1 MHRKD
6 KFFFEHGLT
15 RLNRWL
21 QNSKN
26 EVITCYP
33 TLQIA
38 RTVGSSRGPT
48 AAVVYNT
55 TLLCLFFSSF
65 DPAAN
70 CGPIGWR
77 YHCVHGP
84 VGCSD
89 TCWLLF
95 VWEKKKTRT
104 CCSRWLLGLGSIYN
118 LNSENFMLG
127 LRVDSTLSK
136 SPSLNKYHRWCA
148 CGKFNSICKKYMQ
161 YLYLQI
167 YLLKN
172 WIKIFLMI
180 LIMYHKY

>member
-38 RTVGSSRGPT
+38 RTVGSSRGLT
-48 AAVVYNT
+48 AAVVCNT
-55 TLLCLFFSSF
+55 TLLYLFFSSF

-70 CGPIGWR
+70 CGPIGWQ

-95 VWEKKKTRT
+95 VWEKKKHARAAVADCWAWAAYIIWILKTS
-104 CCSRWLLGLGSIYN
+104 CWDY
-118 LNSENFMLG
+118 E
-127 LRVDSTLSK
+127 STVLSQ
-136 SPSLNKYHRWCA
+136 SPSLNKYHHWCA
-148 CGKFNSICKKYMQ
+148 CGKFNLICRKYMQ
-161 YLYLQI
+161 YLYFQI

-172 WIKIFLMI
+172 WIKIFLII

>member
-48 AAVVYNT
+48 AAVVCNT
-55 TLLCLFFSSF
+55 TLLYLFFFLFWPGGKLWADRLTVPLRPRSSRMF
-65 DPAAN
+65 
-70 CGPIGWR
+70 R
-77 YHCVHGP
+77 H
-84 VGCSD
+84 
-89 TCWLLF
+89 LLTA
-95 VWEKKKTRT
+95 VRLGEKKTRT

-161 YLYLQI
+161 Y
-167 YLLKN
+167 
-172 WIKIFLMI
+172 
-180 LIMYHKY
+180 

>member
-1 MHRKD
+1 MRHVSRVANGNNRWI
-6 KFFFEHGLT
+6 FVRPNYGPLLT
-15 RLNRWL
+15 RR
-21 QNSKN
+21 Q
-26 EVITCYP
+26 
-33 TLQIA
+33 
-38 RTVGSSRGPT
+38 TVGRQPD
-48 AAVVYNT
+48 N
-55 TLLCLFFSSF
+55 
-65 DPAAN
+65 
-70 CGPIGWR
+70 
-77 YHCVHGP
+77 VHGP

-89 TCWLLF
+89 TCCSAARLG
-95 VWEKKKTRT
+95 EKKTRI

-148 CGKFNSICKKYMQ
+148 CGKFNSICRKYMQ

-172 WIKIFLMI
+172 WIKIFLII